1 MTASMRFT
9 AFDFDA
15 SKYEAMLSDVNNL
28 DGDRLKA
35 ISGLVGARAVR
46 TQENRMMVVS
56 NYSSMEA
63 LDAANDAHKSIFAD
77 IGQYMTGQPLIRSGE
92 IVGRVDGNTPVS
104 DMGYMRFVRLSIDDS
119 KWDAIRSYMDGNL
132 ASTFDG
138 VTGLSR
144 IRIARLREG
153 SSEGKPAMLAAAAY
167 DNEANAQAAM
177 GAAQKALAGIAEYLT
192 DEPLIRQG
200 AVVWQFR
207 SDESF
212 RLENK

>member
-15 SKYEAMLSDVNNL
+15 NKYEAMLSDVNNL
-28 DGDRLKA
+28 DNDRLTA

-104 DMGYMRFVRLSIDDS
+104 DMGHMRFVRVSIDDS
-119 KWDAIRSYMDGNL
+119 KWDAIQSYMDDNL
-132 ASTFDG
+132 ASAFDG
-138 VTGLSR
+138 VAGLSR

-153 SSEGKPAMLAAAAY
+153 SSEGKPAMLAVAAY

-192 DEPLIRQG
+192 DEPLTRQG

-212 RLENK
+212 RLENQ

>member
-15 SKYEAMLSDVNNL
+15 SRYEAMLSDVNNL
-28 DGDRLKA
+28 DNDRLTA
-35 ISGLVGARAVR
+35 ISGLIGARAIR
-46 TQENRMMVVS
+46 TQENRMMVMS

-63 LDAANDAHKSIFAD
+63 LDAANDAHRSIFAD
-77 IGQYMTGQPLIRSGE
+77 IGQYMTGQPLVRSGE
-92 IVGRVDGNTPVS
+92 VVGIVDGNTPVN
-104 DMGYMRFVRLSIDDS
+104 DMGYVRFVRASIDDS
-119 KWDAIRSYMDGNL
+119 KWDAIQSYMDDNL
-132 ASTFDG
+132 ASAFDG
-138 VTGLSR
+138 VAGLSR

-177 GAAQKALAGIAEYLT
+177 GAAQKALAGIAEYFT

>member
-15 SKYEAMLSDVNNL
+15 SRYEAMLSDVNNL
-28 DGDRLKA
+28 DNDRLTA
-35 ISGLVGARAVR
+35 ISGLIGARAIR
-46 TQENRMMVVS
+46 TQENRMMVMS

-63 LDAANDAHKSIFAD
+63 LDAANDAHRSIFAD
-77 IGQYMTGQPLIRSGE
+77 IGQYMTGQPLVRNGE
-92 IVGRVDGNTPVS
+92 VVGIVDGNTPVN
-104 DMGYMRFVRLSIDDS
+104 DMGYVRFVRASIDDS
-119 KWDAIRSYMDGNL
+119 KWDAIQSYMDDNL
-132 ASTFDG
+132 ASAFNG
-138 VTGLSR
+138 VAGLSR

-153 SSEGKPAMLAAAAY
+153 SSEGNPAMLASAAY
-167 DNEANAQAAM
+167 DNEANAQAAL
-177 GAAQKALAGIAEYLT
+177 GAAQKALAGIAEYVT

>member
-15 SKYEAMLSDVNNL
+15 NRYEAMLSDVNNL
-28 DGDRLKA
+28 DNDRLTA
-35 ISGLVGARAVR
+35 ISGLIGARAIR
-46 TQENRMMVVS
+46 TQENRMMVMS

-63 LDAANDAHKSIFAD
+63 LDAANDAHRSIFAD
-77 IGQYMTGQPLIRSGE
+77 IGQYMTGQPLVRSGE
-92 IVGRVDGNTPVS
+92 VVGIVDGNTPVN
-104 DMGYMRFVRLSIDDS
+104 DMGYVRFVRASIDDS
-119 KWDAIRSYMDGNL
+119 KWDAIQSYMDDNL
-132 ASTFDG
+132 ASAFDG
-138 VTGLSR
+138 VAGLSR

-153 SSEGKPAMLAAAAY
+153 SSEGKPAILAAAGY
-167 DNEANAQAAM
+167 DNEASAQAAL
-177 GAAQKALAGIAEYLT
+177 ATAQKALAGIAEYFT

>member
-1 MTASMRFT
+1 
-9 AFDFDA
+9 
-15 SKYEAMLSDVNNL
+15 
-28 DGDRLKA
+28 
-35 ISGLVGARAVR
+35 
-46 TQENRMMVVS
+46 MMVVS

-104 DMGYMRFVRLSIDDS
+104 DMGHMRFVRVSIDDS
-119 KWDAIRSYMDGNL
+119 KWDAIQSYMDDNL
-132 ASTFDG
+132 ASAFDG
-138 VTGLSR
+138 VAGLSR

-153 SSEGKPAMLAAAAY
+153 SSEGKPAMLTAAAY
-167 DNEANAQAAM
+167 DNESNAEAAM
-177 GAAQKALAGIAEYLT
+177 ATAQQALAGIAEYFT

>member
-28 DGDRLKA
+28 DSDRLKA

-119 KWDAIRSYMDGNL
+119 KWDAIQSYMDDNL
-132 ASTFDG
+132 ASAFDG
-138 VTGLSR
+138 VAGLSR
-144 IRIARLREG
+144 LRVARLREG
-153 SSEGKPAMLAAAAY
+153 SSGGKPAMLAAAAY

>member
-28 DGDRLKA
+28 DSDRLKA

-46 TQENRMMVVS
+46 TRENRMMVVS

-119 KWDAIRSYMDGNL
+119 KWDAIQSHIDDNL
-132 ASTFDG
+132 ASAFDG
-138 VTGLSR
+138 VAGLSR
-144 IRIARLREG
+144 LRVARLREG

>member
-15 SKYEAMLSDVNNL
+15 SKYDAMLSDVNNL
-28 DGDRLKA
+28 DSDRLKA
-35 ISGLVGARAVR
+35 ISGLVGVRAVR

-56 NYSSMEA
+56 NYSSMED
-63 LDAANDAHKSIFAD
+63 LDAANDAHSSIFAD
-77 IGQYMTGQPLIRSGE
+77 IGQYITGQPLIRSGE

-104 DMGYMRFVRLSIDDS
+104 DMGHMRFVRVSIDDS
-119 KWDAIRSYMDGNL
+119 KWDAIQRYMDDNL
-132 ASTFDG
+132 ASAFDG

-167 DNEANAQAAM
+167 DNESSAEAAMANAQ
-177 GAAQKALAGIAEYLT
+177 QALTGIAEYFT

>member
-28 DGDRLKA
+28 DSDRLKA

-63 LDAANDAHKSIFAD
+63 LDAANAAHKSIFAD
-77 IGQYMTGQPLIRSGE
+77 IGQYMIGQPLIRSGE

-104 DMGYMRFVRLSIDDS
+104 DMGHMRFVRVSIDDS
-119 KWDAIRSYMDGNL
+119 KWDAIQSDMDDNL
-132 ASTFDG
+132 ASAFDG

-144 IRIARLREG
+144 LRVARLREG
-153 SSEGKPAMLAAAAY
+153 SSEGKPAILAAAAY

-212 RLENK
+212 RLENQ

>member
-77 IGQYMTGQPLIRSGE
+77 IGQYMTRQPLIRSGE
-92 IVGRVDGNTPVS
+92 IIGRVDGNTPVS
-104 DMGYMRFVRLSIDDS
+104 DMGYMRFVRLFIDDS
-119 KWDAIRSYMDGNL
+119 KWDAIQSYMDGIL
-132 ASTFDG
+132 ASAFDG

-144 IRIARLREG
+144 VRIARLREG
-153 SSEGKPAMLAAAAY
+153 SSEGNPAMLASAAY
-167 DNEANAQAAM
+167 DNEANAQAAL
-177 GAAQKALAGIAEYLT
+177 GAAQKALAGIAEYVT

>member
-28 DGDRLKA
+28 DSDRLKA

-77 IGQYMTGQPLIRSGE
+77 IGQYMTGQPWIRSGE

-104 DMGYMRFVRLSIDDS
+104 DMGHMRFVRLSIDDS
-119 KWDAIRSYMDGNL
+119 KWDAIQSYMDDNL
-132 ASTFDG
+132 ASAFDG
-138 VTGLSR
+138 VAGLSR
-144 IRIARLREG
+144 LRVARLREG
-153 SSEGKPAMLAAAAY
+153 SSEGKPAILAAAAY

-177 GAAQKALAGIAEYLT
+177 GAAQNAVAGIAEYLT
-192 DEPLIRQG
+192 DEPLIRQ
-200 AVVWQFR
+200 
-207 SDESF
+207 
-212 RLENK
+212 

>member
-28 DGDRLKA
+28 DSDRLKA

-63 LDAANDAHKSIFAD
+63 LDAANDAHKAIFAD

-119 KWDAIRSYMDGNL
+119 KWDAIQSYMDDNL
-132 ASTFDG
+132 ASAFDG
-138 VTGLSR
+138 VAGLSR
-144 IRIARLREG
+144 LRVARLREG

-192 DEPLIRQG
+192 DEPLTRQG

>member
-15 SKYEAMLSDVNNL
+15 SKYETMLSDVNNL
-28 DGDRLKA
+28 DSDRLKA

-119 KWDAIRSYMDGNL
+119 KWDAIQSYMDDNL
-132 ASTFDG
+132 ASAFDG
-138 VTGLSR
+138 VAGLSR
-144 IRIARLREG
+144 LRVARLREG

>member
-28 DGDRLKA
+28 DSDRLKA

-63 LDAANDAHKSIFAD
+63 LDAANDAHRSIFAD
-77 IGQYMTGQPLIRSGE
+77 IGQYMTGQPLVRSGE
-92 IVGRVDGNTPVS
+92 VVGIVDGNTPVN
-104 DMGYMRFVRLSIDDS
+104 DMGYVRFVRASIDDS
-119 KWDAIRSYMDGNL
+119 KWDAIQSYMDDNL
-132 ASTFDG
+132 ASAFDG
-138 VTGLSR
+138 VAGLSR

-153 SSEGKPAMLAAAAY
+153 SSEGKPAMLAAAGY
-167 DNEANAQAAM
+167 DNEASAQAAS
-177 GAAQKALAGIAEYLT
+177 ATAQKALAGIAEYVT

-200 AVVWQFR
+200 ELVWQFR
-207 SDESF
+207 SAESH